1 MTTKL
6 VTPQEKKLSTLR
18 KILWISFI
26 GIAVPAIFLLF
37 GVIPMV
43 WSSGIDNS
51 FSTTALIISPFLL
64 IGGLGVVCVVIYNI
78 VKYRLEKDDDLFL

>member
-1 MTTKL
+1 MTTKP

-43 WSSGIDNS
+43 WSSGVEDG
-51 FSTTALIISPFLL
+51 FSTIALLISPFLL